1 MLIERNKLM
10 EWYIVGTIAALFTTF
25 GFVPQIIKMY
35 KTKSVGDV
43 SIITLFQF
51 SIGVTLWALYGA
63 HIKDLIIA
71 ISNIITLATL
81 IITIILYYRYYEK
94 QRDISK

>member
-1 MLIERNKLM
+1 M
-10 EWYIVGTIAALFTTF
+10 EWYVVGMIAALFTTF

-51 SIGVTLWALYGA
+51 SIGVTLWTLYGT
-63 HIKDLIIA
+63 HIKDLIIVV
-71 ISNIITLATL
+71 SNIITLATL
-81 IITIILYYRYYEK
+81 IITIILYYRYHGK
-94 QRDISK
+94 LKDISK